1 MNVTDYTYLMN
12 KPDAITEKQADALG
26 SVLNEFPYFQ
36 SARALRLKGLYD
48 QNSFKYNYALKV
60 TAAHTAD
67 RSVLFD
73 FITSEAFTSIQNDFY
88 EQKLRDLLQ
97 ITVFD
102 SEIISPEQIQ
112 KAIEVKTEIE
122 EEPVLDTINETPI
135 TSVEIPPAPQIEKV
149 EEAPKTEEPIKAEET
164 LKVEEPA
171 IIEEPIKAEESL
183 KVEETVIIEE
193 PKNVPEIDPSIFLA
207 IKEAQ
212 TVSFE
217 KPIKEEEPKK
227 IPEIDP
233 SIFLAIKQAHQVTY
247 EKPVIETENKI
258 ETTNSISNAVK
269 ETEIVPIIEATTEEP
284 KIDRVENS
292 ILSSIKVSE
301 NNSVSETEEVEE
313 PKIDRVENSI
323 LSSIKVSETPSIP
336 EPIKEVEE
344 PKIDRIENSILSS
357 IKEAEASIP
366 QESPKVEEPKIAAV
380 AEQPILNT
388 VEEDD
393 DEEGDV
399 IEEMIIP
406 EFKINT
412 VERSIL
418 SSIKESE
425 TPIFKEEKK
434 EIEVESNKEIVETA
448 PEVLIEEVQEEE
460 QEEQAPEETESV
472 KTAAEHLELGKPLDF
487 SLNEKH
493 SFQEWLQLSRTEP
506 IDRSDEIVPEEEP
519 KVEAVKE
526 EQLIE
531 EKQKKAAIINKFI
544 KTNPKISPIKPGT
557 SAPVVQIESPPED
570 NSYLMTETLA
580 RVYLEQK
587 KYTKAIQAYEILILK
602 YPEKIT
608 FFADRISDI
617 KILQQ
622 NNNNNN

>member
-1 MNVTDYTYLMN
+1 MNVSDYTYLMN

-36 SARALRLKGLYD
+36 SARALRLKGLYN

-88 EQKLRDLLQ
+88 EQKLRDLLE

-112 KAIEVKTEIE
+112 KAIEIKTDLE
-122 EEPVLDTINETPI
+122 EQPVSETIKEAPISSIETP
-135 TSVEIPPAPQIEKV
+135 SVTK
-149 EEAPKTEEPIKAEET
+149 
-164 LKVEEPA
+164 
-171 IIEEPIKAEESL
+171 IEEPIKTQEPLKAEEP
-183 KVEETVIIEE
+183 VIIEE
-193 PKNVPEIDPSIFLA
+193 PKKVPEIDPSIFLA
-207 IKEAQ
+207 IKEAHSV
-212 TVSFE
+212 TFE
-217 KPIKEEEPKK
+217 KPVIIEEPKK
-227 IPEIDP
+227 LPEIDP
-233 SIFLAIKQAHQVTY
+233 SIFLAIKEAHSITF

-258 ETTNSISNAVK
+258 DSTDSISNIEK
-269 ETEIVPIIEATTEEP
+269 EEETEILAE
-284 KIDRVENS
+284 
-292 ILSSIKVSE
+292 
-301 NNSVSETEEVEE
+301 ETEE
-313 PKIDRVENSI
+313 
-323 LSSIKVSETPSIP
+323 ETI
-336 EPIKEVEE
+336 ITEE

-357 IKEAEASIP
+357 IKVAETPSVTEPESIIA
-366 QESPKVEEPKIAAV
+366 VEEHKFDRIENSILNSIKESEAATIEQSAKAEEIKTELIV
-380 AEQPILNT
+380 EQPILNS
-388 VEEDD
+388 VEEDED
-393 DEEGDV
+393 DSV

-406 EFKINT
+406 EFKMNS

-418 SSIKESE
+418 SSIKEAE
-425 TPIFKEEKK
+425 TK
-434 EIEVESNKEIVETA
+434 
-448 PEVLIEEVQEEE
+448 
-460 QEEQAPEETESV
+460 APEEPKEEILEVLQSEDKEEEEIQEENEEPIEEIIEEEEPNEPA
-472 KTAAEHLELGKPLDF
+472 KTAAEHLEIGKPLDF
-487 SLNEKH
+487 SLSEKH

-506 IDRSDEIVPEEEP
+506 IDRSNELSPEEQA
-519 KVEAVKE
+519 KIEAAKE
-526 EQLIE
+526 EE
-531 EKQKKAAIINKFI
+531 RQKKAEIIDKFI
-544 KTNPKISPIKPGT
+544 ETNPKISPIKPGT
-557 SAPVVQIESPPED
+557 SAPVVQIEPPVED